1 MESKIASALK
11 LKFNPVATI
20 WTDERPEKALQF
32 KQGKWSCVMFMFAA
46 AAKGKTAVFDR
57 ETFGCF
63 GGGVGLGFGNQYLTT
78 PGGIE
83 CFYYFLSTGNE
94 QWEQGKEMGENIRA
108 FVSEEIFDEF
118 MCGERYIKSP
128 ELVKKFVEAL
138 PIVDIPEK
146 YVVFKPLKDVD
157 PDKEEPVVITFL
169 ANPDQL
175 SALGILAN
183 YTTES
188 FNNIIMPFAA
198 GCQSIGIFSYQEARS
213 ENPRA
218 VVGLTDISAR
228 KNIRKQLG
236 KDSLSFSVPL
246 KMFQE
251 MEENVEGSFL
261 ERPTWKSIME
271 EGGK

>member
-32 KQGKWSCVMFMFAA
+32 KKGKWSCVMFMFAG
-46 AAKGKTAVFDR
+46 AAKGKTAVFDW

-83 CFYYFLSTGNE
+83 CFYYFLSTGNA
-94 QWEQGKEMGENIRA
+94 QWERGKEIGENIRA
-108 FVSEEIFDEF
+108 FVSGEVFDEF

-128 ELVKKFVEAL
+128 ELVKKFVESL

-146 YVVFKPLKDVD
+146 YVVLKPLKDVD
-157 PDKEEPVVITFL
+157 LGKEKPVVITFL

-188 FNNIIMPFAA
+188 FNNVIMPFAA

-236 KDSLSFSVPL
+236 KDTLSFFVPL

-261 ERPTWKSIME
+261 ERPTWRSIVE
-271 EGGK
+271 EDGG